1 VVVVSID
8 NGEEVGES
16 MSGTEGLHGVQTVFL
31 LLLVL
36 VAAFAVVARRL
47 EVPYPI
53 VLVVAGLGISLVPG
67 LPRITLNPEVV
78 FLVILPPLLYSSAWA
93 MSLREFKFNLVSIA
107 MLAVGLVGF
116 TVLGVAMFAD
126 HFIPGLG
133 WKAGFVLGAVVSPTD
148 AIAATSI
155 ARTLGLPR
163 SITDLLEGESL
174 VNDAT
179 GLLALEFGLLMLV
192 EGQTPTVG
200 AGLLRLLW
208 LIVAGAGIGL
218 AIGVAAAWFE
228 QWVDDGPIEIVMSL
242 VVPYAAYLAGDG
254 AKASGVL
261 AVVACGLY
269 MSQKSAVFFSARTRI
284 QVNAVWDALTFVLNG
299 IVFVLIGLQLP
310 YVVAGIRGYGV
321 KGLVVYGAL
330 FSVVL
335 IVLRLMWMYPGAEV
349 AYLIRRHVVK
359 QNVQRRGARGVFVV
373 GWTGMRGVVALAA
386 ALSLPETLGNGQ
398 PFGEKNLIVFLTFS
412 VILVT
417 LVVQGLT
424 LPPLIRV
431 LGLAGDQSAK
441 MEEREA
447 RRLVAEAVV
456 AQLEEGRAAEDEA
469 AAHAYN
475 DLLHQY
481 GHRLEALT
489 GDGGGHEA
497 EAHAGGA
504 SHRLM
509 RRALD
514 MERRTLLRLRDE
526 GRIGDDVL
534 RTLEYEL
541 DLAESK
547 AQSRAR
553 GV

>member
-1 VVVVSID
+1 
-8 NGEEVGES
+8 
-16 MSGTEGLHGVQTVFL
+16 MSGAEGLHGVQMVFL

-36 VAAFAVVARRL
+36 VAVFAVVARRL

-53 VLVVAGLGISLVPG
+53 MLVLAGLGISLVPG
-67 LPRITLNPEVV
+67 LPRVTLNPELV
-78 FLVILPPLLYSSAWA
+78 FLVILPPLLYSSAWVT
-93 MSLREFKFNLVSIA
+93 SLREFRYNLVSIA

-148 AIAATSI
+148 AIAAASI

-163 SITDLLEGESL
+163 GITDVLEGESL

-179 GLLALEFGLLMLV
+179 GLLALEFGVMMLV
-192 EGQTPTVG
+192 DGQTPTVG
-200 AGLLRLLW
+200 AGVLRLLW
-208 LIVAGAGIGL
+208 LIVAGTGIGL
-218 AIGVAAAWFE
+218 GIGVAAAWFE
-228 QWVDDGPIEIVMSL
+228 RWVDDGPVEIVMSL
-242 VVPYAAYLAGDG
+242 VIPYTAYLASEG

-269 MSQKSAVFFSARTRI
+269 MSRKSAVLFSAKTRI
-284 QVNAVWDALTFVLNG
+284 QVYAAWDSLTFVLNG

-310 YVVAGIRGYGV
+310 YVVAGIRSYGV

-335 IVLRLMWMYPGAEV
+335 IVLRMMWMYPGAEV
-349 AYLIRRHVVK
+349 AYQIRKRVLK
-359 QNVQRRGARGVFVV
+359 QNLQRRGARAVFVM

-412 VILVT
+412 VIVVT
-417 LVVQGLT
+417 LVGQGLT
-424 LPPLIRV
+424 LPPLIRA
-431 LGLAGDQSAK
+431 LGLAGDEGARL
-441 MEEREA
+441 EEREA
-447 RRLVAEAVV
+447 RLLVLREVMG
-456 AQLEEGRAAEDEA
+456 QLEEGRVREAEDSVST
-469 AAHAYN
+469 HAYE

-481 GHRLEALT
+481 GHRLEVLEESELGA
-489 GDGGGHEA
+489 GHRGGRLATLSRGAVAA
-497 EAHAGGA
+497 E
-504 SHRLM
+504 
-509 RRALD
+509 RRA
-514 MERRTLLRLRDE
+514 MLRLRDQ
-526 GRIGDDVL
+526 GRISDDVL

-541 DLAESK
+541 DLTESK
-547 AQSRAR
+547 AISRAVAQS
-553 GV
+553 G